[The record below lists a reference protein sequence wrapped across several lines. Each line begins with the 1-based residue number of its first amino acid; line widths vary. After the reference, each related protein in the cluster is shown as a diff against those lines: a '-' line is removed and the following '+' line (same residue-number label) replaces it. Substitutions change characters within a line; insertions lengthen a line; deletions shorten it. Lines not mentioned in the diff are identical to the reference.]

1 MSSTKCP
8 NKGVPYVK
16 LQYVVCCDPGE
27 HIITQASVDRYAL
40 PCVVADTN
48 L

>member
-1 MSSTKCP
+1 MSSTKCS

-16 LQYVVCCDPGE
+16 LQYVCYDPGE
-27 HIITQASVDRYAL
+27 HTITQANVDHYAL